1 MEQNQFLKSF
11 INMRKG
17 LSHSESQKK
26 TIKKAEY
33 VSDGNITLQTIIDN
47 KPPNKDVIE
56 YLRRRVEEIQM
67 IEE

>member
-17 LSHSESQKK
+17 LGHTESQKK
-26 TIKKAEY
+26 TIKKAEHI
-33 VSDGNITLQTIIDN
+33 SDGNITLQTIIEN

-56 YLRRRVEEIQM
+56 YLRRRVDEIQM
-67 IEE
+67 VEE